1 MIDWLLLASASA
13 SAVVSGAIAW
23 TVAGRRARARAERA
37 CDAKVAVAT
46 SAREEADRRALT
58 LDHEVA
64 YWRATS
70 LAPRELAP
78 AAVFHDRMAASEHE
92 VLVALL
98 RGLCLVDA
106 AVIADATGLS
116 RTREG
121 EGEASSLAALAAL
134 AGPFDRL
141 QSTLERLGLAVAE
154 ARLETLDTT
163 HVTIRPLG
171 GRARGSFLVAKG
183 PSLPVNPLAVD
194 AVAHSAAGK
203 TLPTPLPRLVAG
215 WRGSSDKRRASN
227 GGPVE
232 FFDDLEREMERANL
246 RAAVLGEGGAV
257 YFSAAEDGPSA
268 DVRASAFMAMNA
280 FQERAAPTLRGAGL
294 ARVDLVVASGG
305 VLRWSALP
313 GARNLG
319 LVLLADD
326 GATSPAWMERLS
338 GRLRR
343 GLDATAAR
351 ASSSGPALE
360 RAIASSVGRSAR

>member
-1 MIDWLLLASASA
+1 MIDWFLIASASA
-13 SAVVSGAIAW
+13 SVVSGAIAW
-23 TVAGRRARARAERA
+23 TVAGRRAHARAERA
-37 CDAKVAVAT
+37 CDAKLAVAT

-98 RGLCLVDA
+98 RGLCLVDT

-121 EGEASSLAALAAL
+121 EGEASSLAALAA
-134 AGPFDRL
+134 PFDRL
-141 QSTLERLGLAVAE
+141 QSALERLGLAVAE

-171 GRARGSFLVAKG
+171 GRARGTFLVAKG
-183 PSLPVNPLAVD
+183 SSLPVNPLAVD

-227 GGPVE
+227 GGPIE
-232 FFDDLEREMERANL
+232 FFDDLEREMDRANL
-246 RAAVLGEGGAV
+246 RAAVLGDVAAV

-280 FQERAAPTLRGAGL
+280 FQERAAQTLRGAGM

-343 GLDATAAR
+343 GLDASAAR

-360 RAIASSVGRSAR
+360 RATASSVGRSAR